1 MDYYNLEFSTNDIF
15 ENTVPKTQSLPI
27 SPLEKND
34 EQTKELI
41 TKSQF
46 IIVTSLISV
55 IGILLL
61 ISFILSI
68 VGFLHQPPVVF
79 STDTLQNLDN
89 IAANVSIVDSAIQAS
104 GFKTQLGFSA
114 IIGTVKADTLN
125 TSSLLSQTLT
135 SNKFQTTTLEAS
147 TLEINNLKTNSI
159 ELKSAPNSG
168 IFNPTSI
175 VYTNSNQTNTLQA
188 DSIVLLNGDAN
199 LNISSDNIIFHQ
211 SSGKIKELESI
222 RFLASNLTQSTIGSP
237 GVATL
242 LLPAVGGSQFGNLTI
257 PLADLKLGS
266 SFRIIASGTFV
277 NLAVTDRVA
286 TLCISNT
293 EAKTGNQPSQIII
306 GVFNADGMFML
317 ANTRGTWIY
326 TTTFSISNIQNP
338 ASSAF
343 EAFGNSIVRSND
355 ACRLNVVANSNTN
368 IDIQQGLQL
377 AIWGSWDFD
386 NAVLTLNQI
395 YLEVL

>member
-1 MDYYNLEFSTNDIF
+1 MDYLNLEFPTNDNF
-15 ENTVPKTQSLPI
+15 ENTLPKIESLPVYQ
-27 SPLEKND
+27 EKNEVD
-34 EQTKELI
+34 NI

-46 IIVTSLISV
+46 IILASLIPV
-55 IGILLL
+55 IGVILL

-68 VGFLHQPPVVF
+68 VGFLHQPPIVF
-79 STDTLQNLDN
+79 NPDTLQNLDN
-89 IAANVSIVDSAIQAS
+89 IAANVSIVDSGIQSS

-125 TSSLLSQTLT
+125 TSTLSSQTLT
-135 SNKFQTTTLEAS
+135 TNQFQTSAVEAS
-147 TLEINNLKTNSI
+147 ALEINNLKTNTI
-159 ELKSAPNSG
+159 ELKSDPNSG
-168 IFNPTSI
+168 IFNSTSI

-199 LNISSDNIIFHQ
+199 LTISSDNIIFHQ
-211 SSGKIKELESI
+211 SNGKIKELESI
-222 RFLASNLTQSTIGSP
+222 RFLASKLAQSTIGSP

-242 LLPAVGGSQFGNLTI
+242 LLPAPTSGVQFGNLTI
-257 PLADLKLGS
+257 PLTDLKLGS
-266 SFRIIASGTFV
+266 SFRITVSGTFV

-306 GVFNADGMFML
+306 GVFNADSMFML

-326 TTTFSISNIQNP
+326 TTSFSISNIQNP
-338 ASSAF
+338 ASTTF

-386 NAVLTLNQI
+386 NAVLTLDQV